1 MAKPEIPLE
10 NEKSLT
16 LNVEVIYPSIETPI
30 KKYSFPLLGYNQA
43 LAPVAAVLLMFM
55 PREESF
61 WMLVSICKYYL
72 PGYYDDKMNALK
84 LDGMIFSRLLGE

>member
-1 MAKPEIPLE
+1 M
-10 NEKSLT
+10 
-16 LNVEVIYPSIETPI
+16 IETQP
-30 KKYSFPLLGYNQA
+30 KNNRLFALGYNQA